1 MSTTDA
7 IGPRPVIELAT
18 AVPGVF
24 LRASVDQK
32 GVVFAA
38 LVHPDTDAHLSIVAH
53 HWALIRPAAHA
64 GGSALQLGTTVL
76 LLANNEAARFFC
88 WLRGEDSNLTG
99 EA

>member
-1 MSTTDA
+1 MCASHA

-24 LRASVDQK
+24 LRASVDK
-32 GVVFAA
+32 EGIVFAA

-53 HWALIRPAAHA
+53 HWTLIRPAA
-64 GGSALQLGTTVL
+64 GFNLQLGTTVL

-88 WLRGEDSNLTG
+88 WLRGDDSNLTG